1 MTTATAEKSSL
12 FTPVLIGASVILM
25 LGFSI
30 RASFGLFQI
39 PIATEFGWP
48 RVEFSM
54 AIAIQN
60 LAWGIG
66 TPVFA
71 AIGDRFGDRKAIL
84 LGAVVYALGLVLS
97 AYGTT
102 PGEHQTWNI
111 LIGCGIA
118 GTGFGVILAMV
129 GRAASAENRS
139 MTLGIATAAGSAGQ
153 VVGPPTAAYLLE
165 FMAWPS
171 VFMVFAVVIM
181 ASMVMLPMMRGH
193 EPASKAEL
201 AESMATVVARSIRDP
216 NYILIFLGF
225 FSCGYQLGFI
235 TAHFPA
241 FVTEMCATI
250 DPGGMLAGLGVTT
263 TSQLGGWAIGLIGIA
278 NISGTVLAAKLGKQ
292 YRKKTLLAMIYT
304 GRTVIATWFIL
315 MPVTPF
321 SVVVFSLGMGMLWL
335 ATVPLTAGLVAHMFG
350 LRYMGTLYGIV
361 FLSHQ
366 FGSFL
371 GVWMGA
377 SCTTFMAPTTLSG
390 GSASGSERSRPS
402 CICRSARRE
411 VNCRRREVCARPLAN
426 LSFFAPLPNLP
437 PQGGRG
443 QVAGWGNLGLTGLR
457 EPVMVPR
464 GGESECCV

>member
-1 MTTATAEKSSL
+1 MTTAAGERSSL
-12 FTPVLIGASVILM
+12 ITPVLIGGCVILM

-48 RVEFSM
+48 RVEFST

-71 AIGDRFGDRKAIL
+71 AIGDRFGDRKAIV

-102 PGEHQTWNI
+102 PGEHQIWNI

-165 FMAWPS
+165 IMAWPS

-181 ASMVMLPMMRGH
+181 ASMVMLPMMRVS

-201 AESMATVVARSIRDP
+201 AESMATVIARAVRDP

-225 FSCGYQLGFI
+225 FSCGYQLAFI

-241 FVTEMCATI
+241 FVTEMCAAI
-250 DPGGMLAGLGVTT
+250 DPGGMLAGMGVTT

-278 NISGTVLAAKLGKQ
+278 NIGGAIVAAKLGKH

-315 MPVTPF
+315 LPMTPF
-321 SVVVFSLGMGMLWL
+321 TVVAFSLGMGLLWL
-335 ATVPLTAGLVAHMFG
+335 ATVPLTAGLVAHIFG

-366 FGSFL
+366 LGSFL
-371 GVWMGA
+371 GVWMGGKLYDLYGSYDTVWWVGIGVGA
-377 SCTTFMAPTTLSG
+377 FSAIVHLPIREARSG
-390 GSASGSERSRPS
+390 LQTA
-402 CICRSARRE
+402 
-411 VNCRRREVCARPLAN
+411 
-426 LSFFAPLPNLP
+426 
-437 PQGGRG
+437 
-443 QVAGWGNLGLTGLR
+443 
-457 EPVMVPR
+457 
-464 GGESECCV
+464 